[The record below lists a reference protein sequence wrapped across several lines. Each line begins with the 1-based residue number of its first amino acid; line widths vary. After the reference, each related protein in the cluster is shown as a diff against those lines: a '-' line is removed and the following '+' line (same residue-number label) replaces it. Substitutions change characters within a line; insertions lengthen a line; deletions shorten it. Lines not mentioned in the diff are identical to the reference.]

1 MKVKYS
7 ILLTILMVFL
17 MFSACGGSKPK
28 VQEVPL
34 IEPWAS
40 MNLPCKNEG
49 VVVVAN
55 DHRFNCAYGGARN
68 RENEVKAITQYVEV
82 LKRDGWKI
90 TTDISELIAVQ
101 YVLAKDDRE
110 LLLFSTPSS
119 IRTENGER
127 QWDGFGIQSEIITKK

>member
-1 MKVKYS
+1 MKKIYLSV
-7 ILLTILMVFL
+7 LLTIFL
-17 MFSACGGSKPK
+17 MFSACGVRKPNVK
-28 VQEVPL
+28 EAS
-34 IEPWAS
+34 ITEPWAS

-49 VVVVAN
+49 VVIVAN
-55 DHRFNCAYGGARN
+55 DHRFNCAYGGAKS

-101 YVLAKDDRE
+101 YVLAKDNRE

-119 IRTENGER
+119 IRTESGELR
-127 QWDGFGIQSEIITKK
+127 WDGFGIQGEITAKK